1 MCALRRG
8 MFTAVVIIHN
18 SENVEGIHVS
28 TMDELINK
36 MWQI

>member
-8 MFTAVVIIHN
+8 MFTAVVIHN

-28 TMDELINK
+28 TMDEWINK